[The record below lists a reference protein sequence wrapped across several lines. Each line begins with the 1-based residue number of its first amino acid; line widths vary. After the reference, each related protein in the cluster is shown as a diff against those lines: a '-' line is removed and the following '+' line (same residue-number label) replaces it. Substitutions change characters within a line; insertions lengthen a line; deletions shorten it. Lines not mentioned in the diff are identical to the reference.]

1 MKNLFLLLSLSIIT
15 AYSTFAQQDEKA
27 KGILDKV
34 SLKTKAY
41 KTLKAEFQFTISNKT
56 EGINESQIGTIQIK
70 GDKYFLSIKGQ
81 DVMCD
86 GKSIYTVL
94 KDASEV
100 QINTIPDKSEEEY
113 ISPNKIFTIYE
124 NGFNYKYVKE
134 EAGLHLIN
142 LYPKNAE
149 DKAYHTITLY
159 VNSVKNEITKVKVNG
174 KDGSITTYTV
184 KSFTPDVVIPDTQF
198 AFDKSKYP
206 KFEIIDLR
214 D

>member
-1 MKNLFLLLSLSIIT
+1 MKSLLIFLLTITTSLTI
-15 AYSTFAQQDEKA
+15 AAQKDEKA

-34 SLKTKAY
+34 SAKTKTY

-70 GDKYFLSIKGQ
+70 GDNYFLSIKGQ
-81 DVMCD
+81 DVFSN

-94 KDASEV
+94 KDASEI
-100 QINTIPDKSEEEY
+100 QINNIPDKTEEEY
-113 ISPNKIFTIYE
+113 ISPNKIFTLYE
-124 NGFNYKYVKE
+124 EGFNYKYVKE

-142 LYPKNAE
+142 LYPKKAE

-174 KDGSITTYTV
+174 KDGSITTYSV
-184 KSFTPDVVIPDTQF
+184 KSFTPDVVIPDSQF
-198 AFDKSKYP
+198 TFDKSKYP

-214 D
+214 E

>member
-1 MKNLFLLLSLSIIT
+1 MKTLLIFLIT
-15 AYSTFAQQDEKA
+15 IATSFSVAAQQDEKA

-34 SLKTKAY
+34 SAKTKTY
-41 KTLKAEFQFTISNKT
+41 KTIKAEFQFSISNKT
-56 EGINESQIGTIQIK
+56 EGVNESQIGNIQIK

-94 KDASEV
+94 KDASEI
-100 QINTIPDKSEEEY
+100 QINNIPDKTEEEY

-134 EAGLHLIN
+134 ETGLHLIN

-159 VNSVKNEITKVKVNG
+159 VNSVKNEITKVKVTG

-214 D
+214 E